1 MTARYKDETVARVR
15 DASDIVQVVSEYV
28 QLKKVGNRFVG
39 LCPFHSERTPSFSVS
54 KDRQL
59 FYCFG
64 CHAGGNV
71 FSFVMRIEGLTFP
84 EAVER
89 LAARAGLDISS
100 DLETEENRAARERRQ
115 RAFEANQLAMAYY
128 CHVLNRSTSAQA
140 RAARDYLL
148 GRGIDRAVAERF
160 NIGLTPAGWDGL
172 VKALSAKGISRE
184 TLVEC
189 GLALVDD
196 GSGRIFDRFRNRVM
210 FPIINVWGRV
220 IGFGG
225 RSYDGTNPKYL
236 NSPESLVFSKRRNLY
251 GLNLAA
257 DSIKSSGRAILVEG
271 YIDVVSLMKAGV
283 PNVVATLGTALTVEQ
298 ARLIARYASELVL
311 FYDGDDAGFAATAK
325 AVEVAQ
331 SVGLAVRVAP
341 LPGGHD
347 PDSFARQEGPEA
359 VKALLDDAEPFAS
372 YRIRR
377 ILQGTDLSSIESRVK
392 AADQV
397 AETLASVSDDVER
410 AEYLREVCE
419 KLGVDPQVLSAAVRR
434 LVAAA
439 RDRQRVP
446 SVRLKREAFRPVDS
460 SPLASKA
467 YFEVERWLLLLAL
480 TDAEAAAR
488 IADAVGENPLSTSP
502 NAKLMD
508 IVLQAR
514 SEGKHIDAAS
524 LVDAAG
530 PELAGYVSELVGSED
545 AFDLDE
551 GAVDR
556 ALDLLRRRRMQVR
569 LAEIDAEIKQAES
582 AGAVERIK
590 ALLKEQVE
598 LRQALG
604 RDIALY

>member
-1 MTARYKDETVARVR
+1 
-15 DASDIVQVVSEYV
+15 
-28 QLKKVGNRFVG
+28 
-39 LCPFHSERTPSFSVS
+39 
-54 KDRQL
+54 
-59 FYCFG
+59 
-64 CHAGGNV
+64 
-71 FSFVMRIEGLTFP
+71 
-84 EAVER
+84 
-89 LAARAGLDISS
+89 
-100 DLETEENRAARERRQ
+100 
-115 RAFEANQLAMAYY
+115 MAYY

-236 NSPESLVFSKRRNLY
+236 NSPESLVFSKRRNR

-341 LPGGHD
+341 LPAAMTRTVSQGRKA
-347 PDSFARQEGPEA
+347 PKP
-359 VKALLDDAEPFAS
+359 KALLDDAEPFAS

-410 AEYLREVCE
+410 AEYLREV
-419 KLGVDPQVLSAAVRR
+419 
-434 LVAAA
+434 
-439 RDRQRVP
+439 
-446 SVRLKREAFRPVDS
+446 
-460 SPLASKA
+460 
-467 YFEVERWLLLLAL
+467 
-480 TDAEAAAR
+480 
-488 IADAVGENPLSTSP
+488 
-502 NAKLMD
+502 
-508 IVLQAR
+508 
-514 SEGKHIDAAS
+514 
-524 LVDAAG
+524 
-530 PELAGYVSELVGSED
+530 
-545 AFDLDE
+545 
-551 GAVDR
+551 
-556 ALDLLRRRRMQVR
+556 
-569 LAEIDAEIKQAES
+569 
-582 AGAVERIK
+582 
-590 ALLKEQVE
+590 
-598 LRQALG
+598 
-604 RDIALY
+604 